1 MKQAM
6 LLFSRIQQL
15 FPGLALAVGVGI
27 LAILAEPLQHWL
39 FGWVMLDGLVLA
51 LIAGTI
57 VHTVFGLGERFGTG
71 VQFAAKTMLEFAVVL
86 LGGTISASAV
96 VQIGP
101 GVIGAVMLVVLLAL
115 AASYGIGRALG
126 LDARLATLVAC
137 GNSICGNS
145 AIMATA
151 PVIRAPA
158 EDVAASIAFTAALG
172 VFVVLVL
179 PVGAHLFGFSEWQYG
194 VIAGLSVYAVPQV
207 LAATVPVGVLS
218 SQIGT
223 LVKLMRVLMLGP
235 IVVFLGLVQGRRS
248 KIRLPLFTLVPWF
261 VVGFLLLMA
270 ARSTGVLPEAVLP
283 ALQITSIHLTVVSM
297 AALGLSVDL
306 RSVAAS
312 GGRVLAA
319 GVLSIITLMLMAT
332 VTAIVLSGFQGF

>member
-1 MKQAM
+1 M
-6 LLFSRIQQL
+6 LLFSRVQQL

-39 FGWVMLDGLVLA
+39 LGWVMLDGLVFA

-57 VHTVFGLGERFGTG
+57 FHTVFGLGERFGAG

-126 LDARLATLVAC
+126 LDARLAILVAC

-283 ALQITSIHLTVVSM
+283 ALHITSTHLTVVSM

-319 GVLSIITLMLMAT
+319 GFLSIVTLMLMAT
-332 VTAIVLSGFQGF
+332 VTAIALSGFQGF